1 MLAPSRTGQSKNN
14 SSNGEG
20 NVNEHVLDTFK
31 NADEDLMKL
40 FTQKANEMPQLQK
53 DEGFDGNATF
63 INVGQKGH
71 FPFDMDDPIF
81 ELSEPCEGAKKY
93 LMLDKKNI
101 KYPVKHCQVC
111 N

>member
-40 FTQKANEMPQLQK
+40 FTQKAHEMPQL
-53 DEGFDGNATF
+53 
-63 INVGQKGH
+63 
-71 FPFDMDDPIF
+71 
-81 ELSEPCEGAKKY
+81 
-93 LMLDKKNI
+93 
-101 KYPVKHCQVC
+101 
-111 N
+111 